1 MDGYWYII
9 HIYSGHEKKVKL
21 NLEQRVSAM
30 TLADEVLQVI
40 IPMKEVASV
49 KDGKRRVQDRPSYP
63 GYILIQTAHEVGPE
77 AEDEDGRRR
86 WYVIR
91 ETPGVM
97 GFVGASGS
105 TPTSLNE
112 DDVANI
118 LSLSTDKEE
127 EEPLLA
133 VDFVVGD
140 QVKVIEG
147 PFNGFVG
154 EVKAIDLERQRLH
167 LVISIFGRS
176 TPIELGFLE
185 VEQN

>member
-1 MDGYWYII
+1 M
-9 HIYSGHEKKVKL
+9 
-21 NLEQRVSAM
+21 
-30 TLADEVLQVI
+30 
-40 IPMKEVASV
+40 
-49 KDGKRRVQDRPSYP
+49 
-63 GYILIQTAHEVGPE
+63 
-77 AEDEDGRRR
+77 
-86 WYVIR
+86 
-91 ETPGVM
+91 M

-105 TPTSLNE
+105 NPTSLNE
-112 DDVANI
+112 EEVANI

-127 EEPLLA
+127 EQALPD

-147 PFNGFVG
+147 PFNGFGG
-154 EVKAIDLERQRLH
+154 EVKEIDLERQRLH